1 MSRSDNKKCQG
12 LLIDRY
18 KHRRIIRVLALAVA
32 VLTTIARDIPKE
44 PKSTVGLTDQK
55 NVYTF
60 GGTGGFN
67 GIGNNGLP
75 MGGMGTGVGVGG
87 DFGGNNGVGG
97 VGMGYQY
104 GGQGGPAG
112 GIGTFGGLGN
122 GFGGLPPLGGGGIGG
137 GGPIGGA
144 FPIGGMGSFPIG
156 GAGGG
161 VLPHP

>member
-1 MSRSDNKKCQG
+1 MARLCFMF
-12 LLIDRY
+12 
-18 KHRRIIRVLALAVA
+18 LATLAV
-32 VLTTIARDIPKE
+32 VVYTTTARDVPKQN
-44 PKSTVGLTDQK
+44 KDSSTVGLTDQK

-87 DFGGNNGVGG
+87 DFGGANGVGG

-104 GGQGGPAG
+104 GGPGGPAG
-112 GIGTFGGLGN
+112 GVGTFGGLGN
-122 GFGGLPPLGGGGIGG
+122 GFGGLPTLGGGGLGGGGPGVGGVFPIGGGSGMGGFPIGG
-137 GGPIGGA
+137 GGGA
-144 FPIGGMGSFPIG
+144 
-156 GAGGG
+156 GG